1 MQRFRAKIVCR
12 KTPRR
17 TVICTL
23 CGAVWE
29 ERFIGVRTA
38 TGQPAPVCP
47 RCIPPML
54 TADGMIE
61 AEISMSLLS
70 ADADPATIRRT
81 ATERY
86 GQFLSERAPFSRAAV
101 AARNR

>member
-1 MQRFRAKIVCR
+1 MQRFRAKIVCH

-38 TGQPAPVCP
+38 TGDTAPVRP
-47 RCIPPML
+47 PCISPTV

-70 ADADPATIRRT
+70 AVADPATIRRT
-81 ATERY
+81 AIERY
-86 GQFLSERAPFSRAAV
+86 GQFLKSRAAV